1 MIRSGMIMNYLVA
14 NLHDIT
20 LKQIAAH
27 FGYQPKYLSRLIKQ
41 LFNQTFTQSVGKS
54 LLELTTKSIEEIS
67 EIVGYPTVSTYYRA
81 FRQETGQTLNEYR
94 KRRQA
99 NSAARTN
106 LVALLLLK
114 LQFQLGARSRN
125 LMAANQPTIASCL
138 TAA

>member
-1 MIRSGMIMNYLVA
+1 MNYLVA

-20 LKQIAAH
+20 LKQMAAH

-67 EIVGYPTVSTYYRA
+67 AIVGYPTVSTYYRA
-81 FRQETGQTLNEYR
+81 FRQETGQTPNEYR